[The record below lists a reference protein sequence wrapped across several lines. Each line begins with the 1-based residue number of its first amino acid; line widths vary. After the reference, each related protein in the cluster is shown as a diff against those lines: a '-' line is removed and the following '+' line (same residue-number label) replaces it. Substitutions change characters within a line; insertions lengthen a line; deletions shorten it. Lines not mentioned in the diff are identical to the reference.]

1 MDNSSELTIV
11 VPCFNEQD
19 SLPVF
24 LPELLNYARDRNW
37 KVILTNDGS
46 TDSTENILNRF
57 VSYDNFRIIS
67 HKVNKG
73 YGGALKSAI
82 KNADTEFLIS
92 IDADG
97 QHYPEDID
105 LLFKKMKETNADM
118 VVGSRINVKSNDTYR
133 STGKWLIRKIS
144 GLLVKTD
151 VYDINSGM
159 KLYRTDLA
167 QKYMRLCPDTMAFS
181 DIMTLIFLAQKHL
194 VIEEPIRLR
203 ERAAG
208 KSTIGL
214 NTAFDTVMEIL
225 NIVMLFNPIK
235 IFLPLSI
242 IFFLLGILWGLPIMI
257 AGRGV
262 SVGAGLLILVGV
274 VTFLLGLIAEQLSLL
289 RKRT

>member
-1 MDNSSELTIV
+1 MNSSSELTIV
-11 VPCFNEQD
+11 IPCYNEQD
-19 SLPVF
+19 SLQEF
-24 LPELLNYARDRNW
+24 LPLLLNHARERNW
-37 KVILTNDGS
+37 KVVLTNDGS
-46 TDSTENILNRF
+46 TDSSEKVLDQF
-57 VSYDNFRIIS
+57 SSHHNFKVVS
-67 HKVNKG
+67 HKINKG

-82 KNADTEFLIS
+82 KIVDTEYLIS

-105 LLFKKMKETNADM
+105 LLFKKLKETNADM
-118 VVGSRINVKSNDTYR
+118 VVGSRKNVKSNDTYR

-144 GLLVKTD
+144 RMLVETD

-167 QKYMRLCPDTMAFS
+167 QSYISLCPDTMAFS
-181 DIMTLIFLAQKHL
+181 DIMTLIFSAQKHL
-194 VIEEPIRLR
+194 VIEEPIKIK
-203 ERAAG
+203 ERIGG

-235 IFLPLSI
+235 IFLPLSL
-242 IFFLLGILWGLPIMI
+242 IFFFLGILWGLPIII

-262 SVGAGLLILVGV
+262 SVGAALLILVGV
-274 VTFLLGLIAEQLSLL
+274 ITFLLGLISEQLSLL
-289 RKRT
+289 RKRN